1 MSALPPKA
9 TAKADSRKRRASN
22 GPRFQFGLQARTY
35 LLKQRCCGE
44 ARGLSDKINFRNG
57 MTAAIPEAGRT
68 DGHVEFLTAP
78 LEGRPLTSSSQLRFE
93 AFWTPGCSY
102 PFLQGSNSHSSQK
115 LVHHQALGWVRYF
128 SARHLRRLFPLK
140 TPIVFHETVGCHPCF
155 SSRFS
160 RCVAVEASK

>member
-1 MSALPPKA
+1 MFVIDLALRSAVRMSALGQKRTCAAQEGMSALPPKA

-68 DGHVEFLTAP
+68 DGHVEFL
-78 LEGRPLTSSSQLRFE
+78 
-93 AFWTPGCSY
+93 
-102 PFLQGSNSHSSQK
+102 K
-115 LVHHQALGWVRYF
+115 LLWKDVL
-128 SARHLRRLFPLK
+128 
-140 TPIVFHETVGCHPCF
+140 
-155 SSRFS
+155 
-160 RCVAVEASK
+160 